1 MARNWIKQGL
11 TIVLLVLVA
20 AGFAWLLWP
29 EPIQVDVA
37 RADVGHMEV
46 TVDEE
51 GVNRIKDVYI
61 VSAPVS
67 GRVERTPREVGDRV
81 VAGSTVVAT
90 FRPAT
95 PSILDPRTRLELQ
108 RAVEAARAAKDLT
121 TAELHRAE
129 AGLTF
134 AQAALRR
141 TQTLSDRRV
150 VAPSTLEKAQLDA
163 NVARQQVET
172 AKAQLDVRT
181 HDLEVAEARLIDPSV
196 ASGNAADECCMTLTA
211 PVNGIVLRTPQ
222 ISEQIVPAGTPL
234 VEIGNPLDTEIT
246 ADLLSTDAVKVKPG
260 DPATITGWGGGQTL
274 KAKVTRVDPAAF
286 TKVSALGIEEQRVRV
301 VLNLLD
307 PPAQWTGLGHEYR
320 VFVHI
325 TIWQSDNALQVPL
338 GALFRSG
345 GQWAVFRVVDGQARA
360 TPVRIGQMNAANV
373 QILEGLRSG
382 DGVILHPS
390 DQITDGA
397 TIQIRAAAELSYH
410 PLRSA

>member
-1 MARNWIKQGL
+1 MAKTWIKRGL
-11 TIVLLVLVA
+11 TVVLLVLVA
-20 AGFAWLLWP
+20 AGFAWLLRP

-37 RADVGHMEV
+37 RASVRHMEV

-51 GVNRIKDVYI
+51 GVNRIKDVYV

-67 GRVERTPREVGDRV
+67 GRVERAPREVGDRV
-81 VAGSTVVAT
+81 AAGATVVAT
-90 FRPAT
+90 FRPAV

-108 RAVEAARAAKDLT
+108 RAVEAARAAKDLA
-121 TAELHRAE
+121 TAELRRAE
-129 AGLTF
+129 AGRTF
-134 AQAALRR
+134 AEAALRR

-150 VAPSTLEKAQLDA
+150 VSPSTLEKAQLDA

-181 HDLEVAEARLIDPSV
+181 HDLEVAEARLINPNA
-196 ASGNAADECCMTLTA
+196 ASGNANGECCMTLTA

-234 VEIGNPLDTEIT
+234 VEIGNPLKTEIT

-274 KAKVTRVDPAAF
+274 KAKVRRVDPAAF

-301 VLNLLD
+301 VLEVLD

-325 TIWQSDNALQVPL
+325 TIWQSDNALQAPL

-345 GQWAVFRVVDGQARA
+345 GQWAVFRVIDGRARL

-373 QILEGLRSG
+373 QIADGLKAG
-382 DGVILHPS
+382 DVVILHPS

-397 TIQIRAAAELSYH
+397 SIQNRPVGQTVAS
-410 PLRSA
+410 P

>member
-1 MARNWIKQGL
+1 MARTWIKRGL
-11 TIVLLVLVA
+11 GVLLLALVI

-37 RADVGHMEV
+37 RASIGHMEV

-51 GVNRIKDVYI
+51 GVNRIKDVYV

-67 GRVERTPREVGDRV
+67 GRVERAPREVGDRV
-81 VAGSTVVAT
+81 MAGSTVVAT

-108 RAVEAARAAKDLT
+108 RSVEAARAAKDLA

-134 AQAALRR
+134 AEAALRR

-150 VAPSTLEKAQLDA
+150 VSPSTLEKAQLDA
-163 NVARQQVET
+163 DVARQQVET
-172 AKAQLDVRT
+172 AKAQLDVRN
-181 HDLEVAEARLIDPSV
+181 HDLEVAEARLIDPDA
-196 ASGNAADECCMTLTA
+196 ASGAAADECCMTLTA
-211 PVNGIVLRTPQ
+211 PVNGIVLRTRQ
-222 ISEQIVPAGTPL
+222 INEQIVPAGTPL

-246 ADLLSTDAVKVKPG
+246 ADLLSTDAVKVRAG

-301 VLNLLD
+301 VLEVLE

-325 TIWQSDNALQVPL
+325 TIWQSDNVLRVPL

-345 GQWAVFRVVDGQARA
+345 GQWAAFRVVDGHAKL
-360 TPVRIGQMNAANV
+360 TSVRIEQMNAANV
-373 QILEGLRSG
+373 QIVDGLKTG
-382 DGVILHPS
+382 DVVILHPS

-397 TIQIRAAAELSYH
+397 AIQIR
-410 PLRSA
+410 PTG

>member
-1 MARNWIKQGL
+1 MARTWIKRGL
-11 TIVLLVLVA
+11 TIVLLIVVA

-37 RADVGHMEV
+37 RASTGHMEV

-51 GVNRIKDVYI
+51 GVNRIKDVYV

-67 GRVERTPREVGDRV
+67 GRVERAPREVGDRV
-81 VAGSTVVAT
+81 IARSTVVAT

-108 RAVEAARAAKDLT
+108 RAVEAARAAKDLA
-121 TAELHRAE
+121 TAELRRAE

-134 AQAALRR
+134 AEAALRR
-141 TQTLSDRRV
+141 TKTLSDRRV
-150 VAPSTLEKAQLDA
+150 VSPSTLEKAELDA

-181 HDLEVAEARLIDPSV
+181 HDLEIAEARLINPDA
-196 ASGNAADECCMTLTA
+196 ASNTADECCMTLTA

-234 VEIGNPLDTEIT
+234 VEIGNPLETEIT
-246 ADLLSTDAVKVKPG
+246 ADLLSTDAVKVKAG

-274 KAKVTRVDPAAF
+274 KARVMRVDPAAF

-307 PPAQWTGLGHEYR
+307 PPAQWTGLGHDYR

-345 GQWAVFRVVDGQARA
+345 GQWAVFRVVDGHAA
-360 TPVRIGQMNAANV
+360 LTPVRIGQMNAANV
-373 QILEGLRSG
+373 QIADGLKAG
-382 DGVILHPS
+382 DMVILHPS

-397 TIQIRAAAELSYH
+397 AIQIRPATS
-410 PLRSA
+410 SSS